1 MNGLSDHETQI
12 IKIENIFLT
21 KLINSI
27 TTKREITNQIILQFQ
42 LILSHEN
49 WEDNFMDDDAKT
61 SFNKFWNI
69 ILKDFSC
76 IIYQETF

>member
-21 KLINSI
+21 KQINNI
-27 TTKREITNQIILQFQ
+27 TTKREITDQIKLEFQ

-49 WEDNFMDDDAKT
+49 WEDNFMEDDAKT
-61 SFNKFWNI
+61 SSNKF
-69 ILKDFSC
+69 
-76 IIYQETF
+76 